1 MDIELQRLNRLVN
14 ENKSKYYALALEMEA
29 LHEVLKKER
38 LAKQLI
44 GQERDKIRRELAKTK
59 NDNNEY
65 QKRIQFS

>member
-29 LHEVLKKER
+29 LNEVLKKER